1 MLVAAGRWNGFW
13 RCGPTRARAGNRR
26 NGPRATRHGQ
36 QYRLAAPFVRLN
48 QTYFGAPVQGV
59 AFSGQASFGR
69 MLASGPAGLASSEV
83 RHKPFPEGNEEGTE
97 AAAVT
102 SVGIVGASVPPANRP
117 FVFLIRKQ
125 SSGAMLFVGQVMN
138 P

>member
-1 MLVAAGRWNGFW
+1 MAYSGRLDPRVTF
-13 RCGPTRARAGNRR
+13 TTGNSIW
-26 NGPRATRHGQ
+26 HGQ

-48 QTYFGAPVQGV
+48 QTYFGATVQGM

-69 MLASGPAGLASSEV
+69 MLASSPAGLASSEV

-102 SVGIVGASVPPANRP
+102 LVGIVGASVPPVMQVNRP

-125 SSGAMLFVGQVMN
+125 SSGAILFVGQVMN